1 MSKQT
6 GPEFLR
12 FFIPVV
18 EVLRELGGSGR
29 SAEVTDLV
37 IDRMN
42 IPEEEE
48 AVILKSG
55 QSRIYNQIAWARLY
69 LVKAGLLDSS
79 KRGVWSLTEKGRT
92 AELTADFALQSCRE
106 TQSQIIE
113 QRKQRGEAKAQE
125 AGEVEEAE
133 GAEEQIDIDSI
144 DTGNY
149 RTELLNLL
157 RSLSPEGFERLSQ
170 RLLRESGF
178 QQVAVTGRSGD
189 GGIDG
194 HGILRINPLVSF
206 KVLFQ
211 CKRYQGTVN
220 VSDVRNFRGALQG
233 RADKGIILTTGTF
246 TTDAKKEAIRDGAT
260 PIELVDGDQL
270 VEMFEDL
277 QIGLVPRA
285 DFDID
290 HEFFVEYK

>member
-1 MSKQT
+1 MGQYCSASGVFRWVSSRTQPVRRGERAPNSARAEEPYPSGKPHGQGTVSGPVQRWRTDRSCAETRCELTKEAVMSKQT

-18 EVLRELGGSGR
+18 EVVRELGGSGR

-79 KRGVWSLTEKGRT
+79 KRGVWSLTEKGRN
-92 AELTADFALQSCRE
+92 AELTPDFALQSCRE

-125 AGEVEEAE
+125 AG
-133 GAEEQIDIDSI
+133 
-144 DTGNY
+144 
-149 RTELLNLL
+149 
-157 RSLSPEGFERLSQ
+157 
-170 RLLRESGF
+170 
-178 QQVAVTGRSGD
+178 
-189 GGIDG
+189 
-194 HGILRINPLVSF
+194 
-206 KVLFQ
+206 
-211 CKRYQGTVN
+211 
-220 VSDVRNFRGALQG
+220 
-233 RADKGIILTTGTF
+233 
-246 TTDAKKEAIRDGAT
+246 
-260 PIELVDGDQL
+260 
-270 VEMFEDL
+270 
-277 QIGLVPRA
+277 
-285 DFDID
+285 
-290 HEFFVEYK
+290 

>member
-92 AELTADFALQSCRE
+92 AELTPDFALP
-106 TQSQIIE
+106 
-113 QRKQRGEAKAQE
+113 A
-125 AGEVEEAE
+125 
-133 GAEEQIDIDSI
+133 
-144 DTGNY
+144 
-149 RTELLNLL
+149 
-157 RSLSPEGFERLSQ
+157 LSEDCITLSGQKHEGFGQLDDFSWQ
-170 RLLRESGF
+170 
-178 QQVAVTGRSGD
+178 
-189 GGIDG
+189 
-194 HGILRINPLVSF
+194 
-206 KVLFQ
+206 
-211 CKRYQGTVN
+211 
-220 VSDVRNFRGALQG
+220 
-233 RADKGIILTTGTF
+233 
-246 TTDAKKEAIRDGAT
+246 T
-260 PIELVDGDQL
+260 PFAGN
-270 VEMFEDL
+270 
-277 QIGLVPRA
+277 R
-285 DFDID
+285 
-290 HEFFVEYK
+290 

>member
-1 MSKQT
+1 M
-6 GPEFLR
+6 
-12 FFIPVV
+12 
-18 EVLRELGGSGR
+18 
-29 SAEVTDLV
+29 
-37 IDRMN
+37 
-42 IPEEEE
+42 
-48 AVILKSG
+48 
-55 QSRIYNQIAWARLY
+55 
-69 LVKAGLLDSS
+69 
-79 KRGVWSLTEKGRT
+79 
-92 AELTADFALQSCRE
+92 
-106 TQSQIIE
+106 
-113 QRKQRGEAKAQE
+113 
-125 AGEVEEAE
+125 EEAE

>member
-92 AELTADFALQSCRE
+92 AELTPDFALQSFGE

>member
-133 GAEEQIDIDSI
+133 GAEEQIDIDSV

-211 CKRYQGTVN
+211 CKRYHLLSAHLGFIF
-220 VSDVRNFRGALQG
+220 S
-233 RADKGIILTTGTF
+233 
-246 TTDAKKEAIRDGAT
+246 
-260 PIELVDGDQL
+260 
-270 VEMFEDL
+270 
-277 QIGLVPRA
+277 
-285 DFDID
+285 
-290 HEFFVEYK
+290 EF

>member
-133 GAEEQIDIDSI
+133 GAEEQIDIDSV